1 MRTASFLA
9 FGLVLFALSLGGGAG
24 AQPPRGP
31 ALKPLEIYERFR
43 ATIGEGKYDVAGIF
57 LDEFLKSSPTD
68 ADYLEIER
76 KYGTTVFQTLRTIPK
91 YSDDPA
97 TEKQIRDNIE
107 LVNKNAQAVTA
118 KVLYKPERVAKYV
131 RNLGE
136 TYEEKQFAQLEL
148 KRTGEYAVPFL
159 IDALRANPSKELAA
173 GILDTIPV
181 LEGPTMAGWVA
192 ALELFTPDQQ
202 YGVLV
207 ALARRRDARDLLNN
221 AQTDF
226 VPFLWRVLSRPR
238 SESSTLYDLAA
249 QLHNELLPG
258 PKADTKRPEV
268 ELTAVARK
276 YYDHKGR
283 YFGAKTNP
291 DASAALVPV
300 WVVRPGEVIRV
311 VRLADVP
318 VGQAE
323 EYYGLRYARWALD
336 VRPDYEPAQALILAL
351 AAERAVERAKYA
363 PLAATE
369 PAVYK
374 LLSEAPSRA
383 LIDLLSRGLAEK
395 RTPLVLAMVQVLGDR
410 ADREAATPPAGTPPK
425 PSLLVRALG
434 YPDHSVQF
442 AAAIALLRSP
452 VPVPAEAKVQI
463 VEILRRAAGFDGG
476 KPEESKGTALLVD
489 PGKFRADANAALL
502 RGFGYDVE
510 ILGSGRDLLRRVAR
524 SSDFDLIFIDHHAA
538 DPELKDLVG
547 QLTTDAR
554 VAARPIFVIA
564 SPDKP
569 RTPTFDQLLLRTAE
583 LLAATENDVLGLADP
598 YVPDPRY
605 NADEQLKLRT
615 QIQQRRDVVLRDAAV
630 GRAAR
635 LQRVIDTLPITLS
648 DSQKRLM
655 SLRLLLVSYSVLAAE
670 FPISTESAPGA
681 VAEMT
686 RIRNQI
692 AAQPPS
698 AQYAATALA
707 SADLMK
713 LIERFELDVA
723 KVKGAQNKYDALRSK
738 ADPVEIGLAVEPFRD
753 PVLEARLARLL
764 KGYPGIKIVTEP
776 YSRLVLEPEFKV
788 LFADPMM
795 VPREVPVK
803 KAESRAAIEFLR
815 QMAVGDLPGY
825 DFKLAEAELRNAVDV
840 PTDVDRASAAVD
852 AVERLKSPAAQQSL
866 LRLATRTIGEPP
878 IALRRKAADAAI
890 RHVRAFGRLAPQAAI
905 DEVVR
910 DATSDTTAKD
920 SELLAKL
927 LTLKGMLAYNPGN
940 FANDLKN
947 YNPPVLPPAPKK
959 GPEQKEPE
967 KKVPEKNEAPQ

>member
-9 FGLVLFALSLGGGAG
+9 FGLALFALALGGGAG

-43 ATIGEGKYDVAGIF
+43 ATVGEGKYDVAGLF
-57 LDEFLKSSPTD
+57 LDEFLKSGPTD

-97 TEKQIRDNIE
+97 TEKQIRANIE

-192 ALELFTPDQQ
+192 ALDVFTPDQQ

-207 ALARRRDARDLLNN
+207 SLARRRDVRDLLNN

-238 SESSTLYDLAA
+238 SESSTLHDLAA
-249 QLHNELLPG
+249 QLHNELVPG

-268 ELTAVARK
+268 ELTAFARK

-300 WVVRPGEVIRV
+300 WVVQPGEVPRV

-383 LIDLLSRGLAEK
+383 LIELLSRGLAEK

-410 ADREAATPPAGTPPK
+410 ADREAATPPAGTSPK

-442 AAAIALLRSP
+442 AAASALLRSP
-452 VPVPAEAKVQI
+452 VPVPPEAKVQI
-463 VEILRRAAGFDGG
+463 VEILRRAASFDGG
-476 KPEESKGTALLVD
+476 KPGESKGTALLVD
-489 PGKFRADANAALL
+489 PGKFRADANASLL

-538 DPELKDLVG
+538 NPELIELVG
-547 QLTTDAR
+547 QLAADPRA
-554 VAARPIFVIA
+554 AARPVFVIA

-569 RTPTFDQLLLRTAE
+569 RSPTFDQLLLRTAE

-598 YVPDPRY
+598 YVPDARY
-605 NADEQLKLRT
+605 NADEQAKLRT
-615 QIQQRRDVVLRDAAV
+615 EVQRRRDTVLRDAAK

-635 LQRVIDTLPITLS
+635 LQRVIDTLPIALS
-648 DSQKRLM
+648 DSQKRLLN
-655 SLRLLLVSYSVLAAE
+655 LRLLLVSYSVLAAE
-670 FPISTESAPGA
+670 FAVSPESAPGT
-681 VAEMT
+681 VGEMT
-686 RIRNQI
+686 RLRNQI

-698 AQYAATALA
+698 AQYSATGLA
-707 SADLMK
+707 SSDLMK

-723 KVKGAQNKYDALRSK
+723 KVKGAQDKYDALRSK
-738 ADPVEIGLAVEPFRD
+738 VDPVEIGLAVEPFRD
-753 PVLEARLARLL
+753 PVLEARLSRLL
-764 KGYPGIKIVTEP
+764 KEYPEVKVITEP
-776 YSRLVLEPEFKV
+776 YSKLALEPEFKV

-795 VPREVPVK
+795 VPREAPVK

-852 AVERLKSPAAQQSL
+852 AVERLKSAAAQQSL
-866 LRLATRTIGEPP
+866 LQLATRTIGEPP
-878 IALRRKAADAAI
+878 IGLRRKAADAAI
-890 RHVRAFGRLAPQAAI
+890 RHVRAYGRLAPQASI

-910 DATSDTTAKD
+910 EATPGTAKD

-927 LTLKGMLAYNPGN
+927 LTLKGMLAYHAGN

-947 YNPPVLPPAPKK
+947 YNPPVLPPTPKK
-959 GPEQKEPE
+959 APEQKEPE
-967 KKVPEKNEAPQ
+967 KKQPEKSDAPQ